1 MTQSEID
8 KLDNATSE
16 KIITAVPQNDESFP
30 TLCRP
35 GCACGNTDNKTGK
48 LRIVRIAIML
58 IITVA
63 VVIGL
68 IYQKITIN

>member
-16 KIITAVPQNDESFP
+16 KIITAVPQNNESFP
-30 TLCRP
+30 MLCGP
-35 GCACGNTDNKTGK
+35 GCACGNTENKTGK
-48 LRIVRIAIML
+48 LRIVRMAIML
-58 IITVA
+58 IIIVA

-68 IYQKITIN
+68 IYQKININ